1 MLLVHKKGQNALF
14 KMSPD
19 MNNSVSSRQ
28 DECHVIHSRL
38 PQAIYWY
45 SSTLLAL
52 SNGSSKSFT
61 QQRSSRF
68 TIHTKGVKKKI
79 NYLDKRYFCWADK
92 EVKQPKIAPSLSSLK
107 LLSAV
112 TEGMWCAQHARR
124 GKKTQ
129 KGSRWTATGI
139 TKYSVDV
146 LKEDQSF

>member
-1 MLLVHKKGQNALF
+1 MSLLHKKGLNALF

-38 PQAIYWY
+38 PQAIYLY

-61 QQRSSRF
+61 QQSSSRF
-68 TIHTKGVKKKI
+68 TIHTKGVKKRI

-92 EVKQPKIAPSLSSLK
+92 EVKQPKIAPSLSSPK
-107 LLSAV
+107 PLSAV
-112 TEGMWCAQHARR
+112 TEGLRCAQHAGRE
-124 GKKTQ
+124 KKTWE
-129 KGSRWTATGI
+129 GSRCTATGK
-139 TKYSVDV
+139 TKFSAEV
-146 LKEDQSF
+146 LKEDQRF